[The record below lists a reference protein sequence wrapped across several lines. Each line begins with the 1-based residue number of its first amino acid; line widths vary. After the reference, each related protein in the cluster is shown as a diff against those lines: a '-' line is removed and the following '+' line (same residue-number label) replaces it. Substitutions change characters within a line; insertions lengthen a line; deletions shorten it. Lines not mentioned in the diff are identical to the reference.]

1 MTSVRQNERSWVISL
16 ISDINQ
22 MLSRRT
28 MLIRRAGG
36 EATVRS
42 GGRSMFPDMMLYGD
56 TANQHITRLGGKMP
70 DVSITDPDF
79 ISNAQQKAVTLGLN
93 SFILWNFSLLWFF
106 IQLAMMVSF
115 YPTRTWNETAQ
126 Y

>member
-36 EATVRS
+36 E
-42 GGRSMFPDMMLYGD
+42 
-56 TANQHITRLGGKMP
+56 
-70 DVSITDPDF
+70 
-79 ISNAQQKAVTLGLN
+79 
-93 SFILWNFSLLWFF
+93 LLFVVEAEVCSQ
-106 IQLAMMVSF
+106 I
-115 YPTRTWNETAQ
+115 
-126 Y
+126 